1 MFKQLPSKATRAN
14 GPKDKRKI
22 NEILLTIFVF
32 AFIYIFIFTAIPA
45 KYLFTN
51 TDLAGGD
58 TGSHIYIPWYAKEI
72 FPKIKWWSPDWYSG
86 FPFLYFYPPLLYT
99 ATVMLGF
106 ALPLAISFKWI
117 TFLSIAVF
125 PIAAYLCLKFLKV
138 DFPGPQAGAAFITLL
153 MFFEGFN
160 TYGGNWPST
169 LAGQFSHTFSI
180 AIFFVFIGLMYKG
193 IKEKRYLVANA
204 ILGAAVI
211 LSHPISGLFLIALA
225 PFFLLINGNFKEK
238 LKYIFFT
245 YVGIFLLSAFWTLSM
260 VWYKGY
266 SGTMS
271 WTNEVKWSL
280 IAPKLWLGWII
291 LASLGIIWL
300 FIKKDDRM
308 RIILPVAI
316 GSMLLYLFLNHTTVW
331 NTRFLPYYLFSLL
344 LMAAYGFSLIG
355 RIKFFKKNLW
365 LLDIML
371 ILTLVITLNYTKK
384 ETSYT
389 ASWFKWNYEG
399 YQVKDN
405 YQDLDSLYYFLRSLP
420 PGRVMW
426 EYRPEYDKYGTPRV
440 LETIPMHTGHP
451 TFEGLLIESGLTG
464 PFHFINQAETT
475 KNPTTAIAGFE
486 YPPFDFTKGIKHLQA
501 SGAEYFVAYTEE
513 IKKLA
518 NDNQNLT
525 FLQNTGAFNIYKVA
539 NAPLVEPI
547 NNFTIKTKAKDWLKE
562 DAVPW
567 YKNGDLKTPI
577 IFTSS
582 QEENNMWQQLL
593 SSARPQGQA
602 ATKIVATND
611 SLSFDAPVIG
621 IPYVVKISYFP
632 TWKVSGAR
640 GPYLV
645 SPAYMA
651 VIPTQEHVTLK
662 FGYGPIDYIGYGLTL
677 LGVPYIL
684 FAIKRGKKKDN

>member
-1 MFKQLPSKATRAN
+1 MFKKLLHTCRTA
-14 GPKDKRKI
+14 DKSKI

-32 AFIYIFIFTAIPA
+32 AFIYIFIFASVPT

-99 ATVMLGF
+99 ATVVLSFLM
-106 ALPLAISFKWI
+106 PLAISFKWI
-117 TFLSIAVF
+117 TFISIAVF
-125 PIAAYLCLKFLKV
+125 PLAAYLALKFLKV
-138 DFPGPQAGAAFITLL
+138 NFPGPQIGAAFITLL

-169 LAGQFSHTFSI
+169 LAGQFTHTFSI
-180 AIFFVFIGLMYKG
+180 ALFFVFVGLMYKG
-193 IKEKRYLVANA
+193 IKENRYLTANA
-204 ILGAAVI
+204 ILGAMVI
-211 LSHPISGLFLIALA
+211 LAHPISGLLLIALA
-225 PFFLLINGNFKEK
+225 PFFFLINGDFKKK
-238 LKYIFFT
+238 LKYIFLT
-245 YVGIFLLSAFWTLSM
+245 YFGNFLLSAFWTLSM
-260 VWYKGY
+260 VWYKNY

-280 IAPKLWLGWII
+280 IAPHLWFGCIV
-291 LASLGIIWL
+291 LA
-300 FIKKDDRM
+300 FIGLLWTLIKRDDKM
-308 RIILPVAI
+308 RIIFPIAF

-331 NTRFLPYYLFSLL
+331 NTRFLPYYLFCVLL
-344 LMAAYGFSLIG
+344 LAAYGFGLLG
-355 RIKFFKKNLW
+355 KIKFLKKNLW
-365 LLDIML
+365 LLDIIL
-371 ILTLVITLNYTKK
+371 ILTVVLTINFAKK
-384 ETSYT
+384 ETTYT
-389 ASWFKWNYEG
+389 NSWFKWNYEG
-399 YQVKDN
+399 YQAKGSYN
-405 YQDLDSLYYFLRSLP
+405 DLDILYSYIKSLP

-501 SGAEYFVAYTEE
+501 SGAEYFVAYTED
-513 IKKLA
+513 IKTSADSNK
-518 NDNQNLT
+518 DLT
-525 FLQNTGAFNIYKVA
+525 LLKNTGAFNVYRVN
-539 NAPLVEPI
+539 NAPMVEPI
-547 NNFTIKTKAKDWLKE
+547 NAFTIKVKTKDWLKK
-562 DAVPW
+562 DSVPW
-567 YKNGDLKTPI
+567 YTKGDLKKPI
-577 IFTSS
+577 IFTSNLK
-582 QEENNMWQQLL
+582 ENTLWKELL
-593 SSARPQGQA
+593 TSPRTPGQPV
-602 ATKIVATND
+602 TNIITTND
-611 SLSFDAPVIG
+611 SLSFDAPVTG

-632 TWKVSGAR
+632 TWKVTGAK

-651 VIPTQEHVTLK
+651 VIPTQTHVTLK
-662 FGYGPIDYIGYGLTL
+662 FSYGFIDYLGYGLTL
-677 LGVPYIL
+677 LGIPYL
-684 FAIKRGKKKDN
+684 VFVSKKLYKKKRTD